1 MAACALSAQAQ
12 DMMKARF
19 VAMPDSLLPLMTK
32 VNREDCVDFLESQ
45 MQAKVK
51 NRFGG
56 QTEMTALTQDYLR
69 IEMTAYST
77 VEMKL
82 LPMNDSTV
90 VTCVVTTVD
99 GPAPDSQIR
108 FYDAQWQELPT
119 ERYLVMPVEDAFY
132 QPLDTLT
139 DDNVRIRSK
148 ADIYLVK
155 ASLSPDD
162 CTLTFTYTTPQYMA
176 KEDREALAPLLST
189 EPVVY
194 EFKENY
200 FHRK

>member
-1 MAACALSAQAQ
+1 
-12 DMMKARF
+12 
-19 VAMPDSLLPLMTK
+19 
-32 VNREDCVDFLESQ
+32 
-45 MQAKVK
+45 
-51 NRFGG
+51 
-56 QTEMTALTQDYLR
+56 
-69 IEMTAYST
+69 
-77 VEMKL
+77 
-82 LPMNDSTV
+82 
-90 VTCVVTTVD
+90 
-99 GPAPDSQIR
+99 
-108 FYDAQWQELPT
+108 
-119 ERYLVMPVEDAFY
+119 MPVEDAFY